1 MVVEAAGLLLPIV
14 ELQVVRV
21 VVDLTLVMVVVVQV
35 IHLQQLLLKDRLGVV
50 LVVLVHLNMEVVVEA
65 VLGVLIMDMEVAV
78 VPGVI
83 DLQLLE
89 KALVDPLLQSN
100 LLLVPK

>member
-1 MVVEAAGLLLPIV
+1 MF
-14 ELQVVRV
+14 
-21 VVDLTLVMVVVVQV
+21 
-35 IHLQQLLLKDRLGVV
+35 V
-50 LVVLVHLNMEVVVEA
+50 LVVEA
-65 VLGVLIMDMEVAV
+65 VPGVPIMDMEVAV